1 MKSVA
6 ATLMK
11 AAENGWRVIVL
22 RDPKH
27 KEGPFYKIE
36 NMWIDF
42 VFKEEALFNAVWEK
56 DVGFCSAQ

>member
-22 RDPKH
+22 RDPKN

-42 VFKEEALFNAVWEK
+42 VFKEEALFNAV
-56 DVGFCSAQ
+56 